1 MKSYATRT
9 LTISRRAQNFSPKV
23 WLTRDLTEATVLVY
37 LVPAEK
43 VLAMDFEYSVEAN
56 YYRRPA
62 FGTVSVQYVE
72 LADQISKFDRVV
84 AGHL

>member
-1 MKSYATRT
+1 
-9 LTISRRAQNFSPKV
+9 
-23 WLTRDLTEATVLVY
+23 
-37 LVPAEK
+37 
-43 VLAMDFEYSVEAN
+43 MDFEYSVEAN

-72 LADQISKFDRVV
+72 LADQISKDDRVV